1 MRMRRRRTK
10 RRIWG
15 RMIVKEVLG
24 GKRRWE
30 ALKAFAGE
38 NWTKKQNEVEGPHC
52 CELLWTTEQFQ

>member
-1 MRMRRRRTK
+1 MA
-10 RRIWG
+10 
-15 RMIVKEVLG
+15 KEALGGEGGG

-52 CELLWTTEQFQ
+52 CELPWTTEQFQ